1 MSTSIPCSKAIKELW
16 ENFCHKKRYSSG
28 LGRKSG
34 AQEKLCIK
42 QFTGLPP
49 LRIIMFKIKIMSYL
63 ALTGHCREKR
73 RSIISNV
80 TK

>member
-34 AQEKLCIK
+34 TQEKLCIK
-42 QFTGLPP
+42 QFTSLPP
-49 LRIIMFKIKIMSYL
+49 VRMIMFKIKIMNYL
-63 ALTGHCREKR
+63 TLTGHCREKR